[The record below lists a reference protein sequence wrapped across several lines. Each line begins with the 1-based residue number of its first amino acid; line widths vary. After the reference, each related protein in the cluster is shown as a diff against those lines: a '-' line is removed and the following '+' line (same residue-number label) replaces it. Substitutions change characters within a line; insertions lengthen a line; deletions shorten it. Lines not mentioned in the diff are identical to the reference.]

1 MRVTYR
7 IPGEDEAVEVD
18 VTPLGDPEASYRVT
32 VRDRVF
38 DLSAGSLR
46 RAAFLRQAGEIT
58 VQVDGREY
66 RLYDG
71 RQRRRASAG
80 APGDPGSKL
89 APYLIWGP
97 GQAPYAP
104 MAGRIIRVLATPG
117 DNVRAGDTLLILE
130 AMKMEQQIT
139 APHDGTVAKLLCEEG
154 DQVAAGQEL
163 VVLQE
168 PDET

>member
-1 MRVTYR
+1 MKYTYR
-7 IPGEDEAVEVD
+7 IPGDEEAVDVE
-18 VTPLGDPEASYRVT
+18 VTPLDDPEAGYRVT
-32 VRDRVF
+32 VWDRVF

-71 RQRRRASAG
+71 RQRRRVSAG
-80 APGDPGSKL
+80 APGDL
-89 APYLIWGP
+89 H
-97 GQAPYAP
+97 AP
-104 MAGRIIRVLATPG
+104 MAGRIIRVL
-117 DNVRAGDTLLILE
+117 VEAGDSVLAGDALLILE

-139 APHDGTVAKLLCEEG
+139 APHDGTVSNLLCKEG

-168 PDET
+168 

>member
-1 MRVTYR
+1 MRYTYR
-7 IPGEDEAVEVD
+7 IPDEDEAVEVD
-18 VTPLGDPEASYRVT
+18 IAPLDDPAAGYRVT

-38 DLSAGSLR
+38 DLPARSLQ

-71 RQRRRASAG
+71 RQRRRAPAS
-80 APGDPGSKL
+80 APGDL
-89 APYLIWGP
+89 H
-97 GQAPYAP
+97 AP
-104 MAGRIIRVLATPG
+104 MAGRIIRVLAKAG
-117 DNVRAGDTLLILE
+117 DSVQAGDTLLILE

-139 APHDGTVAKLLCEEG
+139 APHDGVVSSLLCGEG

-163 VVLQE
+163 VILQE
-168 PDET
+168 RKKEN

>member
-1 MRVTYR
+1 MRYTYR

-18 VTPLGDPEASYRVT
+18 VTPLDDPEAGYRVT

-38 DLSAGSLR
+38 DLPARGLR

-71 RQRRRASAG
+71 RRRRAPTS
-80 APGDPGSKL
+80 APGDL
-89 APYLIWGP
+89 H
-97 GQAPYAP
+97 AP
-104 MAGRIIRVLATPG
+104 MAGRIIRVLAKAG
-117 DNVRAGDTLLILE
+117 DSVRAGDTLLILE

-139 APHDGTVAKLLCEEG
+139 APHDGTVVGLLCEEG
-154 DQVAAGQEL
+154 DQVAASQEL

-168 PDET
+168 TGKT

>member
-1 MRVTYR
+1 MRYTYR

-18 VTPLGDPEASYRVT
+18 VTPLDDPEAGYRVT

-38 DLSAGSLR
+38 DLPARGLR

-71 RQRRRASAG
+71 RQRRRASTS
-80 APGDPGSKL
+80 APGDL
-89 APYLIWGP
+89 H
-97 GQAPYAP
+97 AP
-104 MAGRIIRVLATPG
+104 MAGRIIRVLAKAG
-117 DNVRAGDTLLILE
+117 DSVQAGDTLLILE

-139 APHDGTVAKLLCEEG
+139 ATHDGTVVSLLCEEG

-168 PDET
+168 TGKT

>member
-1 MRVTYR
+1 MKVTYR
-7 IPGEDEAVEVD
+7 IPGEDELVEVD
-18 VTPLGDPEASYRVT
+18 IAPPDDPDAGYRVT

-38 DLSAGSLR
+38 DLPAASLR

-71 RQRRRASAG
+71 RQRRRQPAS
-80 APGDPGSKL
+80 APGDL
-89 APYLIWGP
+89 H
-97 GQAPYAP
+97 AP
-104 MAGRIIRVLATPG
+104 MAGRIIQVLAKAG
-117 DNVRAGDTLLILE
+117 DGVRAGDTLLILE
-130 AMKMEQQIT
+130 AMKMEQQVI
-139 APHDGTVAKLLCEEG
+139 APRDGIVASLQCKEG

-168 PDET
+168 TTGKT

>member
-1 MRVTYR
+1 MRYAYR
-7 IPGEDEAVEVD
+7 VPGEDEAVAVD
-18 VTPLGDPEASYRVT
+18 IAPLDDPEAGYRVT

-38 DLSAGSLR
+38 DLPAGSLR

-58 VQVDGREY
+58 VQMDGREY

-71 RQRRRASAG
+71 RQRRRVSAG
-80 APGDPGSKL
+80 APGDL
-89 APYLIWGP
+89 H
-97 GQAPYAP
+97 AP
-104 MAGRIIRVLATPG
+104 MAGRIIRVLAKAG
-117 DNVRAGDTLLILE
+117 DNVRAGDALLVLE

-163 VVLQE
+163 AVLQQDK
-168 PDET
+168 DEN

>member
-18 VTPLGDPEASYRVT
+18 VTPLGDPEAGYRVT
-32 VRDRVF
+32 VQDRVF

-46 RAAFLRQAGEIT
+46 RAAFLRQAGEII

-71 RQRRRASAG
+71 RQRRHASAG
-80 APGDPGSKL
+80 APGDL
-89 APYLIWGP
+89 H
-97 GQAPYAP
+97 AP
-104 MAGRIIRVLATPG
+104 MAGRIIRVLAKAG
-117 DNVRAGDTLLILE
+117 DSVLAGDTLLILE

-139 APHDGTVAKLLCEEG
+139 APHDGTVSNLLCEEG

-168 PDET
+168 PDKT

>member
-1 MRVTYR
+1 MRVIYR
-7 IPGEDEAVEVD
+7 IPGKDEAVAVD
-18 VTPLGDPEASYRVT
+18 VTPLDDPEAGYRVT

-46 RAAFLRQAGEIT
+46 RATFLRQAGEIT

-66 RLYDG
+66 RLYDD
-71 RQRRRASAG
+71 RQRRRVSAG
-80 APGDPGSKL
+80 APGDL
-89 APYLIWGP
+89 H
-97 GQAPYAP
+97 AP
-104 MAGRIIRVLATPG
+104 MAGRIIRVLAKAG
-117 DNVRAGDTLLILE
+117 DSVRAGDTLLILE

-139 APHDGTVAKLLCEEG
+139 APHDGTVAKLLCEED

-168 PDET
+168 RKDEN

>member
-1 MRVTYR
+1 MRVAYR

-18 VTPLGDPEASYRVT
+18 VTPLGDPEAGYRVT

-71 RQRRRASAG
+71 RQRRRVSAG
-80 APGDPGSKL
+80 APVDPGSS
-89 APYLIWGP
+89 P
-97 GQAPYAP
+97 GQAPHAP
-104 MAGRIIRVLATPG
+104 MAGRIIRVLAKAG

-168 PDET
+168 PDKT

>member
-1 MRVTYR
+1 MRVVYR
-7 IPGEDEAVEVD
+7 IPGEDEAVAVD
-18 VTPLGDPEASYRVT
+18 VAPLDDPEAGYRVT

-71 RQRRRASAG
+71 RQRRRTSAG
-80 APGDPGSKL
+80 APGDL
-89 APYLIWGP
+89 H
-97 GQAPYAP
+97 AP
-104 MAGRIIRVLATPG
+104 MAGRIIRLVVKAG

-139 APHDGTVAKLLCEEG
+139 APHDGTVSNLLCEEG

-168 PDET
+168 RKDEN

>member
-18 VTPLGDPEASYRVT
+18 VAPLGDPEAGYRVT

-46 RAAFLRQAGEIT
+46 RAAFLRQTGEIT

-66 RLYDG
+66 RLYDA
-71 RQRRRASAG
+71 RQRRRAPTN
-80 APGDPGSKL
+80 APGDL
-89 APYLIWGP
+89 H
-97 GQAPYAP
+97 AP
-104 MAGRIIRVLATPG
+104 MAGRIIRVLAKAG
-117 DNVRAGDTLLILE
+117 DSMQAGDTLLILE

-139 APHDGTVAKLLCEEG
+139 APHNGTVASLLCEEG

-168 PDET
+168 CKDEK